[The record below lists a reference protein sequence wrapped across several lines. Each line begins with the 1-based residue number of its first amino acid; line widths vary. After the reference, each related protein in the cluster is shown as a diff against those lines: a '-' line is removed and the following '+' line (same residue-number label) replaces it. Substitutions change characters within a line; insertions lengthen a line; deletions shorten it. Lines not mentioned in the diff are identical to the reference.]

1 MPTSWTPLL
10 EGDLAADALQA
21 VRDIAAAIAV
31 DPTADAADR
40 TVFWAYAAPV
50 IETAYANTA
59 YDIALDDLVAQLQA
73 GSRHTSLYDSGLAGV
88 GWTLTHIL
96 DGEDSLV
103 VLDEALVEIVKQER
117 ATGGFDLAQGLTGIG
132 VYFLE
137 RLVTGGGDAAR
148 EGLEVVV
155 DGLARC
161 ATVTEHG
168 ITWLTAPQHGAS
180 VYREAFPDGFYDCG
194 LAHGTAGVIAFLG
207 RAAALDDKPAAPRK
221 LCDAALRWIA
231 AQRQERDPAGR
242 FPAIIAS
249 GVEPERARA
258 AWCYGDPG
266 VAVALWG
273 VASRLG
279 TSTSLALETAHD
291 CATRAPETCGIRDSA
306 LCHGT
311 SGIAHL
317 CNRFYQAS
325 GDTTFRDAARDWY
338 ARTLKTRGPANDGIG
353 GFSQW
358 RGDQRGWQPAASLID
373 GAIGVG
379 LALISAI
386 SETEP
391 SWDRMLLC
399 DVPVVA
405 KGA

>member
-1 MPTSWTPLL
+1 MSPWKPLL
-10 EGDLAADALQA
+10 EGTLAADALQA

-31 DPTADAADR
+31 DETAPAADR
-40 TVFWAYAAPV
+40 TVFWAYAAPLL
-50 IETAYANTA
+50 ETPYANTA
-59 YDIALDDLVAQLQA
+59 YDVALDDLVATLQA
-73 GSRHTSLYDSGLAGV
+73 GVPHTSLYDSGLAGL

-96 DGEDSLV
+96 DGDDSLII
-103 VLDEALVEIVKQER
+103 LDEAFVDILKKDR
-117 ATGGFDLAQGLTGIG
+117 ATGGYDLAQGLTGIG

-148 EGLEVVV
+148 EGLELVI
-155 DGLARC
+155 DNLARS
-161 ATVTEHG
+161 ATVTDHG
-168 ITWLTAPQHGAS
+168 ITWLTPAKLGPS
-180 VYREAFPDGFYDCG
+180 SYRDTYPEGFFDCG
-194 LAHGTAGVIAFLG
+194 LAHGTPGVIAFLG
-207 RAAALDDKPAAPRK
+207 RAAALDDRAAPRK

-231 AQRQERDPAGR
+231 AQRQERDPCGR
-242 FPAIIAS
+242 FPAMIAK
-249 GVEPERARA
+249 GEKPERARA

-279 TSTSLALETAHD
+279 TSASLALETAHD

-317 CNRFYQAS
+317 NNRFYQAS

-338 ARTLKTRGPANDGIG
+338 ARTLATRRPVNDGVSVG
-353 GFSQW
+353 GFAQW
-358 RGDQRGWQPAASLID
+358 RGELEWQPASGLID

-379 LALISAI
+379 LSLISAI

-399 DVPVVA
+399 DVPVIA

>member
-1 MPTSWTPLL
+1 MSWKPLL
-10 EGDLAADALQA
+10 DGDLAATALQA
-21 VRDIAAAIAV
+21 VRDIAAAVAL
-31 DPTADAADR
+31 DPTAAAADR

-50 IETAYANTA
+50 LETPYANTA
-59 YDIALDDLVAQLQA
+59 YDIALDDLIATLQT
-73 GSRHTSLYDSGLAGV
+73 GVSHTALYDSGLAGL

-96 DGEDSLV
+96 DGDDSLV
-103 VLDEALVEIVKQER
+103 ILDEALVEIVKKDR

-137 RLVTGGGDAAR
+137 RLVTGGGDEAR
-148 EGLEVVV
+148 EGLELVV
-155 DGLARC
+155 DSLART

-168 ITWLTAPQHGAS
+168 ITWLTPAPLGAD
-180 VYREAFPDGFYDCG
+180 VAFPDGFYDCG

-207 RAAALDDKPAAPRK
+207 RAAALEDRPLAPRK

-231 AQRQERDPAGR
+231 AQRQERDPSGR
-242 FPAIIAS
+242 FPAIIAA
-249 GVEPERARA
+249 GQPPERSRA

-291 CATRAPETCGIRDSA
+291 CATRAPETTGIRDSG

-325 GDTTFRDAARDWY
+325 GDTTFRDAARDWF
-338 ARTLKTRGPANDGIG
+338 ARTLATRGPANDGVG

-358 RGDQRGWQPAASLID
+358 RGDEHGWQPATSLID

-379 LALISAI
+379 LSLISAV
-386 SETEP
+386 STMEP

-399 DVPVVA
+399 DVPVTA